1 MSWRKVIRMPPVL
14 ERCRTWFSGLL
25 SQPLERRRSQRHPF
39 HDSLAVAGSAGLVY
53 HASARDQNA
62 SGVGAIICGDLLI
75 GEIVLVRLAGRKIRA
90 AVRNRH
96 GYRYGLEFLEK

>member
-1 MSWRKVIRMPPVL
+1 MPPVL

-25 SQPLERRRSQRHPF
+25 TRPRAGERRRSQRLPF
-39 HDSLAVAGSAGLVY
+39 HDSLAVAGSAGFVY

-90 AVRNRH
+90 AVRSRH
-96 GYRYGLEFLEK
+96 GYRYGLEFLEE

>member
-1 MSWRKVIRMPPVL
+1 MPPVL
-14 ERCRTWFSGLL
+14 ERCRTWFWGLLTL
-25 SQPLERRRSQRHPF
+25 SQPADRRRSQRLPF
-39 HDSLAVAGSAGLVY
+39 HDSLSVAASAGFIY

-62 SGVGAIICGDLLI
+62 GGIGAIVCGDLLI
-75 GEIVLVRLAGRKIRA
+75 GEIVWLRLAGRKVRA